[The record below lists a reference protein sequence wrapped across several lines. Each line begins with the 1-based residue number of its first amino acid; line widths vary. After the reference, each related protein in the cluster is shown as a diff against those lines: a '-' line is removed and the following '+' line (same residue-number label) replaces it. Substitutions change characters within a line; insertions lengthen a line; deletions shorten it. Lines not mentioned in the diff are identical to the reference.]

1 MLRALGL
8 ANGGGKLNPAE
19 SNVEGDVK
27 VKKKKRKAT
36 TASDG
41 VRKSRRTR
49 GENPEGAGSTT
60 RNTSKASSSAG
71 GDADDDVER
80 ASDENRMLKYEAL
93 LERHGEFSSLLS
105 RVVSCLVCLRTVVFL
120 PLPST
125 SSLLF
130 LPPSLPLL
138 YLYNPTLSHIK
149 L

>member
-1 MLRALGL
+1 MSSANDDDVQHEASQMLKSAYEIQREQRIKENEAMLRALGL

-93 LERHGEFSSLLS
+93 LERH
-105 RVVSCLVCLRTVVFL
+105 
-120 PLPST
+120 
-125 SSLLF
+125 
-130 LPPSLPLL
+130 
-138 YLYNPTLSHIK
+138 
-149 L
+149 

>member
-36 TASDG
+36 TAPDG

-93 LERHGEFSSLLS
+93 LERHGEFSSLFLASCRVLS
-105 RVVSCLVCLRTVVFL
+105 AYA
-120 PLPST
+120 PS
-125 SSLLF
+125 SSYLCPPPPPCSSS
-130 LPPSLPLL
+130 LPPSLSCIFITPPSL
-138 YLYNPTLSHIK
+138 T
-149 L
+149 